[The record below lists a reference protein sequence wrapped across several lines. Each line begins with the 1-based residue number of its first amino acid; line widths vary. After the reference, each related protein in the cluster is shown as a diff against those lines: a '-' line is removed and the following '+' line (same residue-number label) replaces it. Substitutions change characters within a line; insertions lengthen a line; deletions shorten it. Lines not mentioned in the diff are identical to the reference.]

1 MTMVEIRNKENDLP
15 SRMLTVRDVAF
26 ILNVH
31 TNTVRRWEKKGLLKS
46 YSVGPRHNLRF
57 RQEDILE
64 FLTRSRN
71 ELPSRENFSPDVC
84 K

>member
-1 MTMVEIRNKENDLP
+1 MTELKNQENSLP
-15 SRMLTVRDVAF
+15 FRMLTVRDVAF

-64 FLTRSRN
+64 FLTRSTNNISARV
-71 ELPSRENFSPDVC
+71 S
-84 K
+84 